1 MRLLQAFDAGAVLN
15 GRCNAQSIPFA
26 VVLASPLARLTR
38 SGKQLP
44 AVPSHLDCSTLPLLL
59 TRNRLNAHRPTH
71 GGPRQ
76 AGVATCAGRRGPGK
90 RVDATNTST
99 THRRPRWQAGH
110 CRMSRCDTRCMNACA
125 DSAATGLAAGICS
138 ATRACASLTRL
149 AAGASNP

>member
-1 MRLLQAFDAGAVLN
+1 MRVSQTFDAGAVLN
-15 GRCNAQSIPFA
+15 GRCGAQSMPFA
-26 VVLASPLARLTR
+26 VALASPLARLTC
-38 SGKQLP
+38 SGQQLP
-44 AVPSHLDCSTLPLLL
+44 AVRSHLVCSTLPLL
-59 TRNRLNAHRPTH
+59 RNRSQLNPHRPTH

-76 AGVATCAGRRGPGK
+76 AGVAACAGRRGSGN

-125 DSAATGLAAGICS
+125 DSAATGLAIGISS
-138 ATRACASLTRL
+138 ANRACASLTRL